1 MDAFLPTSTSP
12 LDFLKLKRSKLP
24 FKAKIKR
31 RSSVI
36 KRSLFF
42 HDPSNLDCMC
52 ANKLMRKNLQ

>member
-1 MDAFLPTSTSP
+1 MDAFLPTNTSP

-24 FKAKIKR
+24 FTAKTNR

-42 HDPSNLDCMC
+42 HEPSNLDCMC
-52 ANKLMRKNLQ
+52 ANGLMLKNLQ